1 MNKTNEADIIA
12 RVRAGYLQDFEQ
24 LVRLYEKPLFRMV
37 ANLLGRNH
45 RVEDLVQEIFLA
57 AFRHLDRYDPQKGRF
72 ATWLFRIARNRTLNE
87 IRKNKGLF
95 ASQNLEPE
103 WHHTPSDDIVAME
116 TMQALDRALN
126 DLPFKFRV
134 VFILA
139 EIEGLA
145 HAEIAA
151 IEKIRPGT
159 VKSRLSRAKAALRKA
174 MGEMG

>member
-1 MNKTNEADIIA
+1 MNKTNDANIIA

-24 LVRLYEKPLFRMV
+24 LVRLYEKPLFRIV
-37 ANLLGRNH
+37 GNLLGRNH

-57 AFRHLDRYDPQKGRF
+57 AFQHLDRYDSQKGRF
-72 ATWLFRIARNRTLNE
+72 STWLFRIARNKTLNE
-87 IRKNKGLF
+87 IRENKGLF
-95 ASQNLEPE
+95 ASRFLEPQ

-116 TMQALDRALN
+116 TMKALDQALN
-126 DLPFKFRV
+126 DLPFQFRV
-134 VFILA
+134 VFVLA

-145 HAEIAA
+145 HAEIAD

-174 MGEMG
+174 IGEKG

>member
-1 MNKTNEADIIA
+1 
-12 RVRAGYLQDFEQ
+12 
-24 LVRLYEKPLFRMV
+24 LYEKPLFRMV

-57 AFRHLDRYDPQKGRF
+57 AFMHLNRYDSRKGRF
-72 ATWLFRIARNRTLNE
+72 STWLFRIARNKTLNE

-95 ASQNLEPE
+95 ASRSLESQ
-103 WHHTPSDDIVAME
+103 WHHTPSDDFVAME
-116 TMQALDRALN
+116 TMKTIDKALN

-134 VFILA
+134 VFVLA

-145 HAEIAA
+145 HAEIAD

-174 MGEMG
+174 IGEMG